1 MSKNEKISKDII
13 SYSSKIENKTDLN
26 SNNFLY
32 ETDKSVFAT
41 PEEAID
47 LIKKGEI
54 IILVDDESREN
65 EGDMVIAAQF
75 ITPEKVNFITKWARG
90 LLCVAISKEI
100 AERLN
105 LFPMVANNNSLHG
118 TAFTVSVD
126 AKEGVSTGISAHDRA
141 LTIKKIADP
150 NSKPDDFVRPG
161 HIFPIVARE
170 GGVLVRAGH
179 TEGSTDLC
187 KLAGLIPA
195 AAICEIMNED
205 GSMARLPDL
214 INLAKKFGMKIA
226 KIEDIIRYRLKRESL
241 VRKVV
246 EARLPTEFGEFKIQ
260 VWENILDGSQNAAL
274 VKGEINP
281 EEPTLVRVHSEC
293 LTGDVFGSLRCDCGP
308 QLKKAMEMISKE
320 GKGVIVY
327 IRRESMEKSHEGRG
341 IGLIKKLEAYNLQD
355 RGLDTVEANLKLGF
369 PPDLRDYGIGAQIL
383 KEIGVG
389 KIRLMTNNPR
399 KIVGLK
405 GYGLEVS
412 ETVPIKIQTN
422 PENEKYIKAKK
433 EKLGHIL

>member
-383 KEIGVG
+383 KGIGVG

-405 GYGLEVS
+405 GYGLEVL

>member
-187 KLAGLIPA
+187 KLAGIIPA

-383 KEIGVG
+383 KGIGVG

-412 ETVPIKIQTN
+412 EIVPIKIQTN

>member
-1 MSKNEKISKDII
+1 MNRNEQISKDTI
-13 SYSSKIENKTDLN
+13 SYSDKIENNTNPN
-26 SNNFLY
+26 SSPY
-32 ETDKSVFAT
+32 DIDKSVFAT

-126 AKEGVSTGISAHDRA
+126 AKEGVSTGISAYDRA

-214 INLAKKFGMKIA
+214 INLAKRFGLKIA
-226 KIEDIIRYRLKRESL
+226 KIEDIIRYRLKRESF

-260 VWENILDGSQNAAL
+260 VWENILDGSQNPAL

-320 GKGVIVY
+320 GRGVIVY

-355 RGLDTVEANLKLGF
+355 QGLDTVEANLKLGF

-383 KEIGVG
+383 KGIGVG

-405 GYGLEVS
+405 GYGLEIS
-412 ETVPIKIQTN
+412 EIVPIKIQTN
-422 PENEKYIKAKK
+422 PENERYIKTKK
-433 EKLGHIL
+433 EKLNHLL

>member
-1 MSKNEKISKDII
+1 MHRGNNKSKEID
-13 SYSSKIENKTDLN
+13 T
-26 SNNFLY
+26 
-32 ETDKSVFAT
+32 SVFAS
-41 PEEAID
+41 PEEAIE
-47 LIKKGEI
+47 LIKNGEI

-65 EGDMVIAAQF
+65 EGDMVVAAQF

-126 AKEGVSTGISAHDRA
+126 AKEGVSTGISAYDRA

-205 GSMARLPDL
+205 GTMARLPDL
-214 INLAKKFGMKIA
+214 INLAKRFGMKIV
-226 KIEDIIRYRLKRESL
+226 KIEDIIRYRLKRESF

-281 EEPTLVRVHSEC
+281 DEPTLVRVHSEC

-308 QLKKAMEMISKE
+308 QLKKAVEMISKE
-320 GKGVIVY
+320 GKGVLVY
-327 IRRESMEKSHEGRG
+327 IRRESMEKTHEGRG

-355 RGLDTVEANLKLGF
+355 QGFDTVEANLKLGF

-383 KEIGVG
+383 KGIGVG

-405 GYGLEVS
+405 GYGLEVV
-412 ETVPIKIQTN
+412 EIVPIKIQTN
-422 PENEKYIKAKK
+422 PENEKYIKAKR
-433 EKLGHIL
+433 EKLGHLL

>member
-383 KEIGVG
+383 KGIGVG

>member
-1 MSKNEKISKDII
+1 MSKSEQISKDVI
-13 SYSSKIENKTDLN
+13 SHSSKTEHKTNLN
-26 SNNFLY
+26 SNNFSS
-32 ETDKSVFAT
+32 EIDKSVFAT

-47 LIKKGEI
+47 LIRKGEI

-65 EGDMVIAAQF
+65 EGDMVVAAQF

-187 KLAGLIPA
+187 KLADLIPA

-214 INLAKKFGMKIA
+214 INLAKRFGLKIA
-226 KIEDIIRYRLKRESL
+226 KIEDIIRYRLKRESF

-260 VWENILDGSQNAAL
+260 VWENILDGSQNTAL
-274 VKGEINP
+274 IKGEINP

-327 IRRESMEKSHEGRG
+327 IRRESMEKSQEGRG

-355 RGLDTVEANLKLGF
+355 QGLDTVEANLKLGF

-383 KEIGVG
+383 KGIGVG

-405 GYGLEVS
+405 GYGLEIS
-412 ETVPIKIQTN
+412 EIVPIKIQAN
-422 PENEKYIKAKK
+422 PENERYIKAKK
-433 EKLGHIL
+433 EKLNHLI

>member
-1 MSKNEKISKDII
+1 
-13 SYSSKIENKTDLN
+13 
-26 SNNFLY
+26 
-32 ETDKSVFAT
+32 
-41 PEEAID
+41 
-47 LIKKGEI
+47 
-54 IILVDDESREN
+54 
-65 EGDMVIAAQF
+65 
-75 ITPEKVNFITKWARG
+75 
-90 LLCVAISKEI
+90 
-100 AERLN
+100 
-105 LFPMVANNNSLHG
+105 MVANNNSLHG

-126 AKEGVSTGISAHDRA
+126 AKEGVSTGISAYDRA

-205 GSMARLPDL
+205 GTMARLPDL
-214 INLAKKFGMKIA
+214 INLAKRFGMKIV
-226 KIEDIIRYRLKRESL
+226 KIEDIIRYRLKRESF

-281 EEPTLVRVHSEC
+281 DEPTLVRVHSEC

-320 GKGVIVY
+320 GKGVLVY
-327 IRRESMEKSHEGRG
+327 IRRESMEKTHEGRG

-355 RGLDTVEANLKLGF
+355 QGFDTVEANLKLGF

-383 KEIGVG
+383 KGIGVG

-405 GYGLEVS
+405 GYGLEVV
-412 ETVPIKIQTN
+412 EIVPIKIQTN
-422 PENEKYIKAKK
+422 PENEKYIKAKR
-433 EKLGHIL
+433 EKLGHLL

>member
-1 MSKNEKISKDII
+1 MNRNEQISKDTI
-13 SYSSKIENKTDLN
+13 SYSDKIENNTN
-26 SNNFLY
+26 SNSSPY
-32 ETDKSVFAT
+32 DIDKSVFAT

-126 AKEGVSTGISAHDRA
+126 AKEGVSTGISAYDRA

-214 INLAKKFGMKIA
+214 INLAKRFGLKIA
-226 KIEDIIRYRLKRESL
+226 KIEDIIRYRLKRESF

-260 VWENILDGSQNAAL
+260 VWENILDGSQNTAL

-320 GKGVIVY
+320 GRGVIVY

-355 RGLDTVEANLKLGF
+355 QGLDTVEANLKLGF

-383 KEIGVG
+383 KGIGVG

-412 ETVPIKIQTN
+412 EIVPIKIQTN
-422 PENEKYIKAKK
+422 PENERYIKTKK
-433 EKLGHIL
+433 EKLNHLL

>member
-1 MSKNEKISKDII
+1 MHRGNNNSKEID
-13 SYSSKIENKTDLN
+13 T
-26 SNNFLY
+26 
-32 ETDKSVFAT
+32 SVFASI
-41 PEEAID
+41 EEAIE

-65 EGDMVIAAQF
+65 EGDMVVAAQF

-100 AERLN
+100 SERLN
-105 LFPMVANNNSLHG
+105 LFPMVVNNNSLHG

-126 AKEGVSTGISAHDRA
+126 AKEGVSTGISAYDRA

-150 NSKPDDFVRPG
+150 SSKPDDFVRPG

-205 GSMARLPDL
+205 GTMARLPDL
-214 INLAKKFGMKIA
+214 INLAKRFGMKIV
-226 KIEDIIRYRLKRESL
+226 KIEDIIRYRLKRESF
-241 VRKVV
+241 VRKVI

-260 VWENILDGSQNAAL
+260 VWENILDGSQNAVL

-281 EEPTLVRVHSEC
+281 DEPTLVRVHSEC

-308 QLKKAMEMISKE
+308 QLKKALEMISKE
-320 GKGVIVY
+320 GKGVLVY
-327 IRRESMEKSHEGRG
+327 IRRESMEKTHEGRG

-355 RGLDTVEANLKLGF
+355 QGLDTVEANLKLGF

-383 KEIGVG
+383 KGIGVG

-405 GYGLEVS
+405 GYGLEIV
-412 ETVPIKIQTN
+412 EIVPIKIQAN
-422 PENEKYIKAKK
+422 PENEKYIKTKR
-433 EKLGHIL
+433 EKLGHLF

>member
-1 MSKNEKISKDII
+1 MHRGNNNSKEID
-13 SYSSKIENKTDLN
+13 T
-26 SNNFLY
+26 
-32 ETDKSVFAT
+32 SVFASI
-41 PEEAID
+41 EEAIE

-65 EGDMVIAAQF
+65 EGDMVVAAQF

-100 AERLN
+100 SERLN
-105 LFPMVANNNSLHG
+105 LFPMVVNNNSLHG

-126 AKEGVSTGISAHDRA
+126 AKEGVSTGISAYDRA

-150 NSKPDDFVRPG
+150 SSKPDDFVRPG

-205 GSMARLPDL
+205 GTMARLPDL
-214 INLAKKFGMKIA
+214 INLAKRFGMKIV

-241 VRKVV
+241 VRKVI

-281 EEPTLVRVHSEC
+281 DEPTLVRVHSEC

-308 QLKKAMEMISKE
+308 QLKKALEMISKE
-320 GKGVIVY
+320 GKGVLVY
-327 IRRESMEKSHEGRG
+327 IRRESMEKTHEGRG

-355 RGLDTVEANLKLGF
+355 QGFDTVEANLKLGF

-383 KEIGVG
+383 KGIGVG

-405 GYGLEVS
+405 GYGLEIV
-412 ETVPIKIQTN
+412 EIVPIKIQTN
-422 PENEKYIKAKK
+422 PENEKYIKAKR
-433 EKLGHIL
+433 EKLGHLL

>member
-187 KLAGLIPA
+187 KLAGIIPA

-383 KEIGVG
+383 KGIGVG

-405 GYGLEVS
+405 GYGLEVL

>member
-1 MSKNEKISKDII
+1 
-13 SYSSKIENKTDLN
+13 
-26 SNNFLY
+26 
-32 ETDKSVFAT
+32 
-41 PEEAID
+41 
-47 LIKKGEI
+47 
-54 IILVDDESREN
+54 
-65 EGDMVIAAQF
+65 MVIAAQF

-383 KEIGVG
+383 KGIGVG

-412 ETVPIKIQTN
+412 EIVPIKIQTN

-433 EKLGHIL
+433 KNLATFYKT

>member
-293 LTGDVFGSLRCDCGP
+293 LTGDIFGSLRCDCGP

-341 IGLIKKLEAYNLQD
+341 IGLIKK
-355 RGLDTVEANLKLGF
+355 T
-369 PPDLRDYGIGAQIL
+369 
-383 KEIGVG
+383 
-389 KIRLMTNNPR
+389 
-399 KIVGLK
+399 
-405 GYGLEVS
+405 
-412 ETVPIKIQTN
+412 
-422 PENEKYIKAKK
+422 
-433 EKLGHIL
+433 

>member
-1 MSKNEKISKDII
+1 LKRRKGRSIKMHRRNNNSKEID
-13 SYSSKIENKTDLN
+13 T
-26 SNNFLY
+26 
-32 ETDKSVFAT
+32 FAFAS
-41 PEEAID
+41 PEEAIEH
-47 LIKKGEI
+47 IKKGEI
-54 IILVDDESREN
+54 VILVDDESREN
-65 EGDMVIAAQF
+65 EGDMVVAAQF

-90 LLCVAISKEI
+90 LLCVAVSKEI

-126 AKEGVSTGISAHDRA
+126 AKEGVSTGISAYDRA

-150 NSKPDDFVRPG
+150 SSKPDDFVRPG

-205 GSMARLPDL
+205 GTMARLPDL
-214 INLAKKFGMKIA
+214 INLAKRFGMKIV
-226 KIEDIIRYRLKRESL
+226 KIEDIIRYRLKRESF

-246 EARLPTEFGEFKIQ
+246 EAKLPTEFGEFKIQ

-281 EEPTLVRVHSEC
+281 DEPTLVRVHSEC

-308 QLKKAMEMISKE
+308 QLKKAIEMISKE
-320 GKGVIVY
+320 GKGVLVY
-327 IRRESMEKSHEGRG
+327 IRRESMEKTHEGRG

-355 RGLDTVEANLKLGF
+355 QGFDTVEANLKLGF

-383 KEIGVG
+383 KGIGVG

-405 GYGLEVS
+405 GYGLEVV
-412 ETVPIKIQTN
+412 EIVPIKIQTN
-422 PENEKYIKAKK
+422 PENEKYIKAKR
-433 EKLGHIL
+433 EKLGHLL

>member
-214 INLAKKFGMKIA
+214 INLAKRFGMKIA

-383 KEIGVG
+383 KGIGVG

>member
-383 KEIGVG
+383 KGIGVG

-405 GYGLEVS
+405 GYGLEVL
-412 ETVPIKIQTN
+412 EIVPIKIQTN

>member
-1 MSKNEKISKDII
+1 MHRENNNSKEID
-13 SYSSKIENKTDLN
+13 T
-26 SNNFLY
+26 
-32 ETDKSVFAT
+32 SVFASI
-41 PEEAID
+41 EEAIE

-65 EGDMVIAAQF
+65 EGDMVVAAQF
-75 ITPEKVNFITKWARG
+75 ITPEKVNFMTKWARG

-100 AERLN
+100 SERLN
-105 LFPMVANNNSLHG
+105 LFPMVVNNNSLHG

-126 AKEGVSTGISAHDRA
+126 AKEGVSTGISAYDRA

-150 NSKPDDFVRPG
+150 DSKPDDFVRPG

-205 GSMARLPDL
+205 GTMARLPDL
-214 INLAKKFGMKIA
+214 INLAKRFGMKIV

-241 VRKVV
+241 VRKVA

-281 EEPTLVRVHSEC
+281 DEPTLVRVHSEC

-308 QLKKAMEMISKE
+308 QLKKALEMISKE
-320 GKGVIVY
+320 GKGVLVY
-327 IRRESMEKSHEGRG
+327 IRRESMEKTHEGRG

-355 RGLDTVEANLKLGF
+355 QGFDTVEANLKLGF

-383 KEIGVG
+383 KGIGVG

-405 GYGLEVS
+405 GYGLEIV
-412 ETVPIKIQTN
+412 EIVPIKIQTN
-422 PENEKYIKAKK
+422 PENEKYIKAKR
-433 EKLGHIL
+433 EKLGHLL

>member
-383 KEIGVG
+383 KGIGVG

-412 ETVPIKIQTN
+412 EIVPIKIQTN

>member
-1 MSKNEKISKDII
+1 MHRENNNSKEID
-13 SYSSKIENKTDLN
+13 T
-26 SNNFLY
+26 
-32 ETDKSVFAT
+32 SVFASI
-41 PEEAID
+41 EEAIE

-65 EGDMVIAAQF
+65 EGDMVVAAQF
-75 ITPEKVNFITKWARG
+75 ITPEKVNFMTKWARG

-100 AERLN
+100 SERLN
-105 LFPMVANNNSLHG
+105 LFPMVVNNNSLHG

-126 AKEGVSTGISAHDRA
+126 AKEGVSTGISAYDRA

-150 NSKPDDFVRPG
+150 DSKPDDFVRPG

-205 GSMARLPDL
+205 GTMARLPDL
-214 INLAKKFGMKIA
+214 INLAKRFGMKIV

-281 EEPTLVRVHSEC
+281 DEPTLVRVHSEC

-308 QLKKAMEMISKE
+308 QLKKALEMISKE
-320 GKGVIVY
+320 GKGVLVY
-327 IRRESMEKSHEGRG
+327 IRRESMEKTHEGRG

-355 RGLDTVEANLKLGF
+355 QGFDTVEANLKLGF

-383 KEIGVG
+383 KGIGVG

-405 GYGLEVS
+405 GYGLEIV
-412 ETVPIKIQTN
+412 EIVPIKIQTN
-422 PENEKYIKAKK
+422 PENEKYIKAKR
-433 EKLGHIL
+433 EKLGHLL

>member
-1 MSKNEKISKDII
+1 MGAGNEKSFQLLEGKKD
-13 SYSSKIENKTDLN
+13 
-26 SNNFLY
+26 NFQQ
-32 ETDKSVFAT
+32 EEIDTSVFAT
-41 PEEAID
+41 VEEAIE
-47 LIKKGEI
+47 LLKKGEI

-65 EGDMVIAAQF
+65 EGDMVVPAEHIN
-75 ITPEKVNFITKWARG
+75 PDKVNFITKYARG
-90 LLCVAISKEI
+90 LLCVAVAPDI
-100 AERLN
+100 AERLQ
-105 LFPMVANNNSLHG
+105 LYPMVQNNTSFHG

-126 AKEGVSTGISAHDRA
+126 ARDGVSTGISAFDRA
-141 LTIKKIADP
+141 ITIKKIADP
-150 NSKPDDFVRPG
+150 NSKPTDFVRPG

-187 KLAGLIPA
+187 KLAGLTPA

-214 INLAKKFGMKIA
+214 IKLAKKFNLKIV
-226 KIEDIIRYRLKRESL
+226 KIEDIIRYRLQRESL

-246 EARLPTEFGEFKIQ
+246 ESRLPTEFGEFKIQ
-260 VWENILDGSQNAAL
+260 VWENILDSSQNVSL
-274 VKGEINP
+274 VRGEISKD
-281 EEPTLVRVHSEC
+281 EPTLVRVHSEC

-308 QLKKAMEMISKE
+308 QLRKAMEIISKE

-327 IRRESMEKSHEGRG
+327 IRRESMERTHEGRG
-341 IGLIKKLEAYNLQD
+341 IGLVKKLEAYNLQD
-355 RGLDTVEANLKLGF
+355 RGLDTVEANLKLGY

-383 KEIGVG
+383 KAIGLG
-389 KIRLMTNNPR
+389 KVKLMTNNPR

-405 GYGLEVS
+405 GYGIEIA
-412 ETVPIKIQTN
+412 EIVPIPIKPN
-422 PENEKYIKAKK
+422 PENERYLKTKK

>member
-1 MSKNEKISKDII
+1 LKRRKGRSIKMYRENNNSKGID
-13 SYSSKIENKTDLN
+13 T
-26 SNNFLY
+26 
-32 ETDKSVFAT
+32 FAFAS
-41 PEEAID
+41 PEEAIEH
-47 LIKKGEI
+47 IKKGEI
-54 IILVDDESREN
+54 VILVDDESREN
-65 EGDMVIAAQF
+65 EGDMVVAAQF

-90 LLCVAISKEI
+90 LLCVAVSKEI

-126 AKEGVSTGISAHDRA
+126 AKDGVSTGISAYDRA

-150 NSKPDDFVRPG
+150 SSKPDDFVRPG

-205 GSMARLPDL
+205 GTMARLPDL
-214 INLAKKFGMKIA
+214 INLAKRFGMKIV
-226 KIEDIIRYRLKRESL
+226 KIEDIIRYRLKRESF

-281 EEPTLVRVHSEC
+281 DEPTLVRVHSEC

-308 QLKKAMEMISKE
+308 QLKKAIEMISKE
-320 GKGVIVY
+320 GKGVLVY
-327 IRRESMEKSHEGRG
+327 IRRESMEKTHEGRG

-355 RGLDTVEANLKLGF
+355 QGFDTVEANLKLGF

-383 KEIGVG
+383 KGIGVG

-405 GYGLEVS
+405 GYGLEVV
-412 ETVPIKIQTN
+412 EIVPIKIQTN
-422 PENEKYIKAKK
+422 PENEKYIKAKR
-433 EKLGHIL
+433 EKLGHLL

>member
-1 MSKNEKISKDII
+1 MNRNEQISKDTI
-13 SYSSKIENKTDLN
+13 SYSDKIENNTN
-26 SNNFLY
+26 SNSSSY
-32 ETDKSVFAT
+32 DIDKSVFAT

-126 AKEGVSTGISAHDRA
+126 AKEGVSTGISAYDRA

-214 INLAKKFGMKIA
+214 INLAKRFGLKIA
-226 KIEDIIRYRLKRESL
+226 KIEDIIRYRLKRESF

-260 VWENILDGSQNAAL
+260 VWENILDGSQNTAL

-320 GKGVIVY
+320 GRGVIVY

-355 RGLDTVEANLKLGF
+355 QGLDTVEANLKLGF

-383 KEIGVG
+383 KGIGVG

-412 ETVPIKIQTN
+412 EIVPIKIQTN
-422 PENEKYIKAKK
+422 PENERYIKTKK
-433 EKLGHIL
+433 EKLNHLL

>member
-1 MSKNEKISKDII
+1 MHRGNNKSKEID
-13 SYSSKIENKTDLN
+13 T
-26 SNNFLY
+26 
-32 ETDKSVFAT
+32 SVFAS
-41 PEEAID
+41 PEEAIE
-47 LIKKGEI
+47 LIKNGEI

-65 EGDMVIAAQF
+65 EGDMVVAAQF

-126 AKEGVSTGISAHDRA
+126 AKEGVSTGISAYDRA

-205 GSMARLPDL
+205 GTMARLPDL
-214 INLAKKFGMKIA
+214 INLAKRFGMKIV
-226 KIEDIIRYRLKRESL
+226 KIEDIIRYRLKRESF

-281 EEPTLVRVHSEC
+281 DEPTLVRVHSEC

-320 GKGVIVY
+320 GKGVLVY
-327 IRRESMEKSHEGRG
+327 IRRESMEKTHEGRG

-355 RGLDTVEANLKLGF
+355 QGFDTVEANLKLGF

-383 KEIGVG
+383 KGIGVG

-405 GYGLEVS
+405 GYGLEVV
-412 ETVPIKIQTN
+412 EIVPIKIQTN
-422 PENEKYIKAKK
+422 PENEKYIKAKR
-433 EKLGHIL
+433 EKLGHLL

>member
-293 LTGDVFGSLRCDCGP
+293 LTGDIFGSLRCDCGP

-383 KEIGVG
+383 KGIGVG

-405 GYGLEVS
+405 GYGLEVL

>member
-1 MSKNEKISKDII
+1 MHRGNNNSKEID
-13 SYSSKIENKTDLN
+13 T
-26 SNNFLY
+26 
-32 ETDKSVFAT
+32 SVFASI
-41 PEEAID
+41 EEAIE

-65 EGDMVIAAQF
+65 EGDMVVAAQF
-75 ITPEKVNFITKWARG
+75 ITPEKVNFMTKWARG

-100 AERLN
+100 SERLN
-105 LFPMVANNNSLHG
+105 LFPMVVNNNSLHG

-126 AKEGVSTGISAHDRA
+126 AKEGVSTGISAYDRA

-205 GSMARLPDL
+205 GTMARLPDL
-214 INLAKKFGMKIA
+214 INLAKRFGMKIV
-226 KIEDIIRYRLKRESL
+226 KIEDIIRYRLKRESF

-281 EEPTLVRVHSEC
+281 DEPTLVRVHSEC

-308 QLKKAMEMISKE
+308 QLKKALEMISKE
-320 GKGVIVY
+320 GKGVLVY
-327 IRRESMEKSHEGRG
+327 IRRESMEKTHEGRG
-341 IGLIKKLEAYNLQD
+341 IGLIKKLETYNLQD
-355 RGLDTVEANLKLGF
+355 QGFDTVEANLKLGF

-383 KEIGVG
+383 KGIGVG

-405 GYGLEVS
+405 GYGLEIV
-412 ETVPIKIQTN
+412 EIVPIKIQAN
-422 PENEKYIKAKK
+422 PENEKYIKTKR
-433 EKLGHIL
+433 EKLGHLL